1 MESWENQGDFKEG
14 IACELEK
21 LFHLLSSEKRICGM
35 LSILLFLLFLGE
47 KSISYEIETTT
58 PSFDLNSYCITKC
71 WIDSRLFLSG
81 CL

>member
-1 MESWENQGDFKEG
+1 MESWKDEGDFKEG

-21 LFHLLSSEKRICGM
+21 LFHLISPEKRIYGM

-58 PSFDLNSYCITKC
+58 PSFDLNSYCIAKYC
-71 WIDSRLFLSG
+71 GIFRLFL
-81 CL
+81 